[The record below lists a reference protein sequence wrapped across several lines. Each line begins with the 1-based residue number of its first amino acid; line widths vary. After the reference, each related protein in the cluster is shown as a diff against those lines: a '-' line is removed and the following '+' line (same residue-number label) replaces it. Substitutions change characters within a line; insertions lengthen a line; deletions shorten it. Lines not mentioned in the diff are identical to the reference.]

1 MGHVIRPLVISRISL
16 DKSLMTYLA
25 NIGTP
30 ISMPVVAWYVHADGK
45 DVLID
50 TGATKEC
57 IDTYWP
63 AGSQHV
69 KTFEEALGQV
79 GKKPEDI
86 DMIISTH
93 LHFDHIGHARAC
105 KNARVVVQEEELK
118 FAYAPHP
125 LYAPNYVRELLVDVK
140 FEMIKGEKEI
150 LPGIRV
156 IPTPGHSPGTQSVGI
171 ATDQGL
177 AIITGF
183 CATNATFEVPEEMK
197 SLWPVFAP
205 GIHCDALQAFDSAL
219 KVKEMADILIPLH
232 EESFANAERIPI
244 YA

>member
-1 MGHVIRPLVISRISL
+1 MEHVIRPLVISRISL

-30 ISMPVVAWYVHADGK
+30 ISIPVVAWYVHADGK

-86 DMIISTH
+86 DMII
-93 LHFDHIGHARAC
+93 
-105 KNARVVVQEEELK
+105 
-118 FAYAPHP
+118 
-125 LYAPNYVRELLVDVK
+125 
-140 FEMIKGEKEI
+140 
-150 LPGIRV
+150 
-156 IPTPGHSPGTQSVGI
+156 
-171 ATDQGL
+171 
-177 AIITGF
+177 
-183 CATNATFEVPEEMK
+183 
-197 SLWPVFAP
+197 
-205 GIHCDALQAFDSAL
+205 CDALQAFDSAL

-244 YA
+244 CG